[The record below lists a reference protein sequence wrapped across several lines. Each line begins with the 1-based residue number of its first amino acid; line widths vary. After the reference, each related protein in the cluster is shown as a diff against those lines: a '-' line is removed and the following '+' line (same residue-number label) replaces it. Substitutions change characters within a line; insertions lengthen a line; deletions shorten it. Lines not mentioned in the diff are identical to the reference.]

1 MTSYLSPVGTIVW
14 GNLIEPGE
22 NRASGELQW
31 DLGLVCNEEECQP
44 FFAAIED
51 VLAEVRNRDLKFP
64 RDNSGLILPFSPA
77 MKKNEAGELEP
88 NEGFIT
94 LKAKRKRMVKRRG
107 SSERIAN
114 TPPRIYDS
122 EGKLVVVSDIPRG
135 SKGKAVY
142 DLFAY
147 NTAGARGVSM
157 GLQGFQIV
165 ELAEQ
170 QGSSLPPVEGGWRA
184 ETELDHLLQAGA

>member
-31 DLGLVCNEEECQP
+31 DLGLVCNEEECQQ

-51 VLAEVRNRDLKFP
+51 VLAEVRKRDLKYP
-64 RDNSGLILPFSPA
+64 RDNSGLILPFQPA

-94 LKAKRKRMVKRRG
+94 LKLKRKRMVRRRA
-107 SSERIAN
+107 SSERVLN

-122 EGKLVVVSDIPRG
+122 EGKLVVLSDIPRG

-165 ELAEQ
+165 ELADH
-170 QGSSLPPVEGGWRA
+170 GNSLPPVEGGWRA
-184 ETELDHLLQAGA
+184 ETELDELLKAGA

>member
-31 DLGLVCNEEECQP
+31 DLGLVCNEEECQQ

-51 VLAEVRNRDLKFP
+51 VLAEVRKRDLKYP
-64 RDNSGLILPFSPA
+64 RDNSGLILPFQPA

-94 LKAKRKRMVKRRG
+94 LKLKRKRMVRRRA
-107 SSERIAN
+107 SSERVLN

-122 EGKLVVVSDIPRG
+122 EGKLVVLSDIPRG

-165 ELAEQ
+165 ELADH
-170 QGSSLPPVEGGWRA
+170 GNTLPPVEGGWRA
-184 ETELDHLLQAGA
+184 ETELDELLKAGA